1 MVTICSLEGVASR
14 VHSFGGEG
22 ISVCAVSTSSE
33 ASITFV
39 HFELERSHKFGS
51 LLIAGSSIFP

>member
-1 MVTICSLEGVASR
+1 LEGVASR